1 MAPRSSI
8 TKRWLLNSFGI
19 IVVIMV
25 AMVIGVS
32 AAMHSFYYNSAS
44 QYIRTRAAAVSARL
58 ESAAADAGSDF
69 NARLYELVQDFEY
82 RDRIELMAI
91 DSEGTVFLTSSGFV
105 PQDTTMPD
113 LAMARENGKSGS
125 FTGRWEGQ
133 KIMAVTVLSSLSRFP
148 QDVFIISGNGSRVK
162 CQSACSTCA
171 SASFVMSQR
180 KPRRAS
186 IAAMR

>member
-91 DSEGTVFLTSSGFV
+91 DSEGTVFLTSSGFL
-105 PQDTTMPD
+105 PQDTAMPD
-113 LAMARENGKSGS
+113 LAAADDGAAGGQRPAGGS
-125 FTGRWEGQ
+125 DDRAGAGALPGRYE
-133 KIMAVTVLSSLSRFP
+133 SRFP
-148 QDVFIISGNGSRVK
+148 DRRV
-162 CQSACSTCA
+162 QPPL
-171 SASFVMSQR
+171 F
-180 KPRRAS
+180 
-186 IAAMR
+186 

>member
-58 ESAAADAGSDF
+58 GKAPRPMPAATLMPGCMSW
-69 NARLYELVQDFEY
+69 Y
-82 RDRIELMAI
+82 RIL
-91 DSEGTVFLTSSGFV
+91 STGT
-105 PQDTTMPD
+105 
-113 LAMARENGKSGS
+113 A
-125 FTGRWEGQ
+125 
-133 KIMAVTVLSSLSRFP
+133 
-148 QDVFIISGNGSRVK
+148 
-162 CQSACSTCA
+162 
-171 SASFVMSQR
+171 
-180 KPRRAS
+180 
-186 IAAMR
+186 

>member
-91 DSEGTVFLTSSGFV
+91 DSEGTVFLTSSGFFAAGYRHAR
-105 PQDTTMPD
+105 PGR
-113 LAMARENGKSGS
+113 LENKRRYRLLYRAMGRPENYGCDRAFLS
-125 FTGRWEGQ
+125 FGRGPAGA
-133 KIMAVTVLSSLSRFP
+133 AVCGL
-148 QDVFIISGNGSRVK
+148 DAGH
-162 CQSACSTCA
+162 
-171 SASFVMSQR
+171 
-180 KPRRAS
+180 
-186 IAAMR
+186 

>member
-91 DSEGTVFLTSSGFV
+91 DSEGTVFLTSSGFCRRIPPCPTWPTREQTAV
-105 PQDTTMPD
+105 SAPLPGDGT
-113 LAMARENGKSGS
+113 ARKL
-125 FTGRWEGQ
+125 W
-133 KIMAVTVLSSLSRFP
+133 L
-148 QDVFIISGNGSRVK
+148 
-162 CQSACSTCA
+162 
-171 SASFVMSQR
+171 
-180 KPRRAS
+180 
-186 IAAMR
+186 

>member
-82 RDRIELMAI
+82 RAPHRADGHRQRRDGVPYLQRVFAAGYRHARPGRLENKRRYRLLYRAMGRPENYGCDRA
-91 DSEGTVFLTSSGFV
+91 FLPFG
-105 PQDTTMPD
+105 
-113 LAMARENGKSGS
+113 
-125 FTGRWEGQ
+125 
-133 KIMAVTVLSSLSRFP
+133 
-148 QDVFIISGNGSRVK
+148 
-162 CQSACSTCA
+162 
-171 SASFVMSQR
+171 
-180 KPRRAS
+180 RRACWGCGMWS
-186 IAAMR
+186 PCRPSTGS

>member
-1 MAPRSSI
+1 MAPHSSI

-25 AMVIGVS
+25 AMVIVVS

-82 RDRIELMAI
+82 RDRIELMAL
-91 DSEGTVFLTSSGFV
+91 DAEGQVFLTSSGFM

-113 LAMARENGKSGS
+113 LAMARENGESGS
-125 FTGRWEGQ
+125 FTGRWGGPEDHGCDRAFLPFGRGPAGT
-133 KIMAVTVLSSLSRFP
+133 AVCGLHAGHRP
-148 QDVFIISGNGSRVK
+148 GS
-162 CQSACSTCA
+162 
-171 SASFVMSQR
+171 
-180 KPRRAS
+180 
-186 IAAMR
+186 

>member
-82 RDRIELMAI
+82 RDRIELMALDAEFHEVLGRI
-91 DSEGTVFLTSSGFV
+91 GSNPIQAALLRVISAPTLRARVWRQRLADDSCARIRREHQVILDAIRARDVEAARNAMWQHVTQVIQWVEGNPEPMS
-105 PQDTTMPD
+105 
-113 LAMARENGKSGS
+113 A
-125 FTGRWEGQ
+125 GRAQ
-133 KIMAVTVLSSLSRFP
+133 
-148 QDVFIISGNGSRVK
+148 
-162 CQSACSTCA
+162 
-171 SASFVMSQR
+171 
-180 KPRRAS
+180 
-186 IAAMR
+186 

>member
-82 RDRIELMAI
+82 RDRIELMAL
-91 DSEGTVFLTSSGFV
+91 DAEGQVFLTSSGFV

-125 FTGRWEGQ
+125 FTGGGT
-133 KIMAVTVLSSLSRFP
+133 A
-148 QDVFIISGNGSRVK
+148 
-162 CQSACSTCA
+162 
-171 SASFVMSQR
+171 R
-180 KPRRAS
+180 KLWL
-186 IAAMR
+186 

>member
-69 NARLYELVQDFEY
+69 NARLYELVQRSEEHTS
-82 RDRIELMAI
+82 EL
-91 DSEGTVFLTSSGFV
+91 
-105 PQDTTMPD
+105 
-113 LAMARENGKSGS
+113 
-125 FTGRWEGQ
+125 
-133 KIMAVTVLSSLSRFP
+133 
-148 QDVFIISGNGSRVK
+148 
-162 CQSACSTCA
+162 QSH
-171 SASFVMSQR
+171 
-180 KPRRAS
+180 
-186 IAAMR
+186 